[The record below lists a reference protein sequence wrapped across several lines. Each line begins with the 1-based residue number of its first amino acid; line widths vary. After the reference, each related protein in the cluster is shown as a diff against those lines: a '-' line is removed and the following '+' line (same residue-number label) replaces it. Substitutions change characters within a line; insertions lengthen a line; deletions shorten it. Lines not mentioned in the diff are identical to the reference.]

1 MIAKGRCI
9 YYGKAKKYSPLV
21 EYLINSNKDI
31 VELTFNEIEEILGF
45 DLAPSAKKYRQSWSN
60 NEYETLTQAWL
71 PAGYESFDVSM
82 SKQIAHFRKAGTAV
96 VPDKKVYKRA
106 FNKRV
111 KTVKS
116 PEDEILLDIPDN
128 LLSLENDEFFMVKLS
143 KGNSSIV
150 EIEIENDFGY
160 RHIGKMAFDVM
171 YSNNDYSKESFYQV
185 INKIATENSTITSKV
200 VMSLLAEYCSNL
212 DNWILERLKEGNP
225 QLVDDLLEHLVKN
238 GEKRDKS
245 LASKN
250 CRYMNE
256 WLYYEDSFTIND
268 SVVRKVL
275 PYYLAYYKIDKS
287 LWYGKNLD
295 DLSYV
300 EFFRLFNALKDLI
313 LEMNRH
319 ELDHLMWYTYKGA
332 PIRLSIAEAMVEV
345 LVNKY

>member
-1 MIAKGRCI
+1 MAKQKNYR
-9 YYGKAKKYSPLV
+9 PLV

-31 VELTFNEIEEILGF
+31 VKLTFNEIEEILGF
-45 DLAPSAKKYRQSWSN
+45 ELAPSAKKYRQNWSN
-60 NEYETLTQAWL
+60 NVHETLTQAWL

-82 SKQIAHFRKAGTAV
+82 SKQIAHFKKVGTAV
-96 VPDKKVYKRA
+96 VSDKKVYKRTI
-106 FNKRV
+106 NKRV
-111 KTVKS
+111 KAVNS

-143 KGNSSIV
+143 KSNSIIV
-150 EIEIENDFGY
+150 EVEIENDSGY

-171 YSNNDYSKESFYQV
+171 YETNDYSKESFYNV
-185 INKIATENSTITSKV
+185 INKIATENSTRTSKV
-200 VMSLLAEYCSNL
+200 VMSLLAEYCSNQ
-212 DNWILERLKEGNP
+212 NNRFLERLKEGNP

-238 GEKRDKS
+238 GERRDKS
-245 LASKN
+245 LASKI

-256 WLYYEDSFTIND
+256 WLYHEDSFTIND

-287 LWYGKNLD
+287 LWYGKTLD
-295 DLSYV
+295 VLSYV

-313 LEMNRH
+313 PEMNRH
-319 ELDHLMWYTYKGA
+319 ELDHLMWYAYKGD
-332 PIRLSIAEAMVEV
+332 PIRSSIAEAMVEV